1 MHQLTIRS
9 FTFAQLQQET
19 NLLYLMLYFSFFD
32 ILKPSFADGTLS
44 S

>member
-9 FTFAQLQQET
+9 FAFAQLQQKT
-19 NLLYLMLYFSFFD
+19 NLLYLMLHFPFFD

>member
-9 FTFAQLQQET
+9 FTFAQLQQKT